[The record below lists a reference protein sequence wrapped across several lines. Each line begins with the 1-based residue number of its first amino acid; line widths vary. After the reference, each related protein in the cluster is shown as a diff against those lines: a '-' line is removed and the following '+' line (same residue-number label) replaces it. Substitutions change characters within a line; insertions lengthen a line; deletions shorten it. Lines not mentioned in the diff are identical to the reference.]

1 MNLVVYDKTFTPV
14 GVTDIYESIIWTERY
29 YECGD
34 FEIYTMASK
43 KLIQL
48 LKEDYYLRSSE
59 SEYTMVIEHVKIEE
73 DVENGDK
80 LIVSGRSL
88 ESILDRRIVWDNI
101 KVSGTL
107 VSGLQQ
113 VFDANI
119 INPKKKDE
127 HGNIID
133 FTQRKIP
140 NFVFDTPT
148 DESILSAQLIA
159 SYYGSTV
166 LEVVQSTCQQ
176 LGLGFRM
183 VFIPSNKSLHFQLFN
198 GLNLSADKTKNPNH
212 KVVIFSPEF
221 DNLISSNYELNRESY
236 KNVTLVGGI
245 VNESAVQKRVEVEGR
260 IPNSLGEMTDI
271 PVGLDRRE
279 VYTDATS
286 LSNKDEQNQEISDA
300 DYNERLANEGY
311 GALNEFDYG
320 ETIDASVEPNY
331 NWKYGNTASD
341 DYYLGDIVT
350 ISNAYGMSIMARVI
364 EVVRSHDTSGN
375 TVIPSFTTELF
386 NTEGTAVTSV
396 YSAPGGGT
404 GGSGGSATFK
414 QEQADWAVNDPNSV
428 SYIRNK
434 PDDLPDI
441 GGYYVPGT
449 NSTPGSSAKPYYAA
463 RWRGTHSKITSLY
476 TGLMILYKND
486 VAGFATYGVVLDINN
501 LGEHPVVRNAD
512 TGVSTSYPVGS
523 IINLVY
529 DADQV
534 ATVYRGNGAEEV
546 TGCWKI
552 ADYNSDSDTTYL
564 LRQYNGNRKL
574 NPNAGQLARY
584 QFCMTDM
591 NGDLIPF
598 NNVSNKATTYTKE
611 LNDEPFN
618 PFGPIFLYY
627 TTTIIAAGGNVA
639 AANLYQQRGYSVQY
653 SLNILSGGNPGVTG
667 LVSNEPVYI
676 RALYNKSTHLATFV
690 QDISSTSYLERS
702 SIVQSLPS
710 AEESAPDGY
719 IYIYIYFGHAYSTY
733 QMEMPAFHPVY
744 YWNKLSNSIDV
755 LHGQADGLKLMAV
768 SNSDGADTYTALFYN

>member
-34 FEIYTMASK
+34 FEFYTAATT
-43 KLIQL
+43 KLIRL

-88 ESILDRRIVWDNI
+88 ESILDRRIIWDNI
-101 KVSGTL
+101 KIQGT
-107 VSGLQQ
+107 VVEGFQQ
-113 VFDANI
+113 IFDANI
-119 INPKKKDE
+119 INPENSKRR
-127 HGNIID
+127 IS
-133 FTQRKIP
+133 

-148 DESILSAQLIA
+148 DASILSAQLIA

-166 LEVVQSTCQQ
+166 LEVVQSVCQQ
-176 LGLGFRM
+176 LGFGFRLY
-183 VFIPSNKSLHFQLFN
+183 FETSSKTLHFQLFN
-198 GLNLSADKTKNPNH
+198 GLNLSADETKNPNN
-212 KVVIFSPEF
+212 KVVIFSPKF
-221 DNLISSNYELNRESY
+221 DNLISSNYELDRESY

-245 VNESAVQKRVEVEGR
+245 VNDSAVQKRVEVEGR
-260 IPNSLGEMTDI
+260 IPNSLGQMTDI
-271 PVGLDRRE
+271 PEGLDRRE

-286 LSNKDEQNQEISDA
+286 LSNKDDQNQEISDE
-300 DYNERLANEGY
+300 DYNKRLANEGY

-331 NWKYGNTASD
+331 NWHYGNTAAD

-375 TVIPSFTTELF
+375 TVIPSFSTELF
-386 NTEGTAVTSV
+386 EEGGTTTTSM
-396 YSAPGGGT
+396 YSVPGGGT
-404 GGSGGSATFK
+404 GGSGGSSTFR
-414 QEQADWAVNDPNSV
+414 QEQADWDVTDTNSV

-434 PDDLPDI
+434 PIIPDPSEI
-441 GGYYVPGT
+441 GGYYI
-449 NSTPGSSAKPYYAA
+449 PGSGSIAGKTTSPYYAA
-463 RWRGTHSKITSLY
+463 RWKGSHSKITALY

-486 VAGFATYGVVLDINN
+486 VAGIGTYGVVLDINE
-501 LGEHPVVRNAD
+501 LGEHPVVRNAS
-512 TGVSTSYPVGS
+512 TAVSTAYPVGS

-534 ATVYRGNGAEEV
+534 AAVYRGNGSENV

-564 LRQYNGNRKL
+564 LRNYNGNAKL
-574 NPNAGQLARY
+574 KPGAGQLTRY

-591 NGDLIPF
+591 NGYLVPF
-598 NNVSNKATTYTKE
+598 NNVSNKATIYTKA
-611 LNDEPFN
+611 LNTASFD
-618 PFGPIFLYY
+618 PFGPIYY
-627 TTTIIAAGGNVA
+627 YNSTTVVAAGGVA
-639 AANLYQQRGYSVQY
+639 AASSLYQQRGADVRY
-653 SLNILSGGNPGVTG
+653 SLNIVSGGNPGVTA
-667 LVSNEPVYI
+667 LTSNEPVYI
-676 RALYNKSTHLATFV
+676 RALYDKATHLATFV
-690 QDISSTSYLERS
+690 QDESSTSYLERS
-702 SIVQSLPS
+702 SVIQSLPT

-719 IYIYIYFGHAYSTY
+719 TYIYIYFGRAYSTY
-733 QMEMPAFHPVY
+733 QIEMSVEHPVY
-744 YWNKLSNSIDV
+744 FWNPMTNSIAIFSNSGDS
-755 LHGQADGLKLMAV
+755 LKLATQT
-768 SNSDGADTYTALFYN
+768 NTDGDNTYTAIFFY

>member
-119 INPKKKDE
+119 INPSNAKR
-127 HGNIID
+127 
-133 FTQRKIP
+133 QIP

-198 GLNLSADKTKNPNH
+198 GLNLSANKTKNPNH
-212 KVVIFSPEF
+212 KVVIFSPKF
-221 DNLISSNYELNRESY
+221 DNLISSNYELDRESY

-260 IPNSLGEMTDI
+260 IPNSLGDMTDI

-375 TVIPSFTTELF
+375 TVIPSFSTELF
-386 NTEGTAVTSV
+386 DTEGTAVTSV

-414 QEQADWAVNDPNSV
+414 QEQADWDVIDPNSV

-434 PDDLPDI
+434 PAIPDPTEI
-441 GGYYVPGT
+441 GGYYIPGT
-449 NSTPGSSAKPYYAA
+449 NSMPSATSKPYYAA
-463 RWRGTHSKITSLY
+463 RWRGSHEKITSLY

-486 VAGFATYGVVLDINN
+486 VAGNGSYGTVLDINN
-501 LGEHPVVRNAD
+501 LGEHPVVRNVN
-512 TGVSTSYPVGS
+512 THVSTAYPVGS

-534 ATVYRGNGAEEV
+534 MAVYLGNDAAENV

-552 ADYNSDSDTTYL
+552 ADYNTDSDTTYL
-564 LRQYNGNRKL
+564 LRQYNGYRKV
-574 NPNAGQLARY
+574 NSNAGQLARY

-598 NNVSNKATTYTKE
+598 NNVSNKATMYTKE

-627 TTTIIAAGGNVA
+627 ASSPIVPAGGDA
-639 AANLYQQRGYSVQY
+639 AASNLYQQRGYTVQY
-653 SLNILSGGNPGVTG
+653 SLNILSGGEPGITG
-667 LVSNEPVYI
+667 LIANEPVYI

-690 QDISSTSYLERS
+690 QDVSSTSYLKRS

-744 YWNKLSNSIDV
+744 YWNELSNSIDV
-755 LHGQADGLKLMAV
+755 LHGQADGLKLMAI